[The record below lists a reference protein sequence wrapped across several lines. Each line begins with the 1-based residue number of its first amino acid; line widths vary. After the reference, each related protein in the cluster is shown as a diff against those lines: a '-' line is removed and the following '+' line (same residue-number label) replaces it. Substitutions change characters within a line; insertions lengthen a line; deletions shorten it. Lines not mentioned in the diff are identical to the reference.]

1 MQIDKR
7 IFAGVSVRPFI
18 ITVFLLSFSLSGI
31 SDRLWLL
38 ATVFL
43 LSLTSLFIL
52 LVVFFLRL
60 ISGVGAG
67 EVEFCSLL
75 YLHVKKE
82 LTMLW
87 KFYLYSSSSVTWT
100 TIISS
105 VSFLRFSDDMLLK
118 SFVVTSFKAASDL
131 SQSEKYVKILMLL
144 GKL

>member
-75 YLHVKKE
+75 YLHVNHRN
-82 LTMLW
+82 MLG

-100 TIISS
+100 TMISS

>member
-75 YLHVKKE
+75 YLHVNHRN
-82 LTMLW
+82 MLG

-100 TIISS
+100 TMISS

-118 SFVVTSFKAASDL
+118 SSVVTSFKAANDL
-131 SQSEKYVKILMLL
+131 IKSEKC
-144 GKL
+144 

>member
-7 IFAGVSVRPFI
+7 IFAGVSVRHFI
-18 ITVFLLSFSLSGI
+18 ITVFLLSLSLSGI

-43 LSLTSLFIL
+43 LSLTSLLIL

-75 YLHVKKE
+75 NLHV
-82 LTMLW
+82 THRNMCGM
-87 KFYLYSSSSVTWT
+87 FYLYSSSSVTWT
-100 TIISS
+100 TMISS
-105 VSFLRFSDDMLLK
+105 VSFLRFSDDMLFK

-131 SQSEKYVKILMLL
+131 IKSEKYVKILMLL
-144 GKL
+144 WKL